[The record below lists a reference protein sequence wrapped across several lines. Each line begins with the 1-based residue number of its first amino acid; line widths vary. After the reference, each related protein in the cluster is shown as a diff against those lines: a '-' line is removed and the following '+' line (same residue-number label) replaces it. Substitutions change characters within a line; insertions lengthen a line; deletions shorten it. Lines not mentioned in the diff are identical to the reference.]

1 MLAEIALAGAF
12 GLVKGLYGPKRA
24 KLHSSFA
31 GAVVEEVL
39 FRGLLR
45 GPAGLAGFIASHQPR
60 SVGRVADLAAG
71 SLLYASAA
79 RRGGL
84 FGAVCAHALHNA
96 CIAVGRSLK

>member
-1 MLAEIALAGAF
+1 MLAEIAIAGAF

-45 GPAGLAGFIASHQPR
+45 GPAGLAGFVASHRPR

-71 SLLYASAA
+71 AALYGSAMK
-79 RRGGL
+79 RGGL
-84 FGAVCAHALHNA
+84 FGAICAHVAHNA
-96 CIAVGRSLK
+96 FIGVGRSLR